1 MINCGL
7 TEPGSTIVTV
17 IGGAVATAD
26 STSVS
31 YQLGTSEMTIIGRPT
46 IYLNGKVTLEW
57 SLDSN
62 NMITFN
68 LVLSNGIS
76 HPAPQLRVAITADY
90 SYVQAGIFDM
100 GTCTFTSGANSGLS
114 RTVASSLT
122 GVLNFAM
129 PLPNVPAPGDTFTV
143 YPGCDRSMATCHS
156 KFNALAYYN
165 AEPYIPQPESVY

>member
-1 MINCGL
+1 
-7 TEPGSTIVTV
+7 
-17 IGGAVATAD
+17 
-26 STSVS
+26 
-31 YQLGTSEMTIIGRPT
+31 MTIIGRPT

-76 HPAPQLRVAITADY
+76 HPAPLLGVAITADY

-100 GTCTFTSGANSGLS
+100 GTCTFTSGANNGLS

-129 PLPNVPAPGDTFTV
+129 PLPHAPAPGTPSPFIQGVTVRWRRARANSTPWRITTRSPTF
-143 YPGCDRSMATCHS
+143 RNLNLSIRRAS
-156 KFNALAYYN
+156 WL
-165 AEPYIPQPESVY
+165 